1 MKKFFAILIASLLI
15 FTLGACGNTSYIADN
30 TEHYDD
36 ITKTLKLTKSY
47 EGKSFLTD
55 GIGKAT
61 VISYTDGDTTR
72 FRLEQG
78 EDIII
83 RYHSVDTKESTGD
96 VEKWG
101 KAASNFTKEQLKKA
115 TEVVLEATAERAE
128 HDSYG
133 VRYLGYVWYR
143 ESEGA
148 NFKCLNLELVEN
160 GYSENTGVNTS
171 KFPYYEYF
179 DKAQKFAESIK
190 LRLFSD
196 LEDPLFTTDP
206 IPITIKMFRENP
218 DEYYNSE
225 TDSGSKV
232 IFTAYLESLNV
243 SSSGTYTF
251 VASELDEN
259 NAKYSI
265 NVYAGYTSAA
275 ASRMPLGHLY
285 VIVGRVAKYSGA
297 YQISGISY
305 SPIYENE
312 THVVQYKYFV
322 TFNSGVSYI
331 AQYSATLYSNIT
343 VTEVEVV
350 DNTIKF
356 KGNVQ
361 KATSS
366 GLDDEVLT
374 FSFSVA
380 KPEDYNDAIQV
391 GTVIST
397 QAYQFVANSGEFTIL
412 EYSKLSIKK

>member
-1 MKKFFAILIASLLI
+1 MKKLFAILIASLLI
-15 FTLGACGNTSYIADN
+15 FTLGACGQVGYIADN

-78 EDIII
+78 DDIVI

-115 TEVVLEATAERAE
+115 VEIVLEATSERAE

-148 NFKCLNLELVEN
+148 DFKCLNLELVEN

-171 KFPYYEYF
+171 KFPYYDYF
-179 DKAQKFAESIK
+179 EKAQKFAQSIK
-190 LRLFSD
+190 LRLYSD

-206 IPITIKMFRENP
+206 IPITLKEFRENP
-218 DEYYNSE
+218 DAYYNADS
-225 TDSGSKV
+225 DSGSKV
-232 IFTAYLESLNV
+232 IFTAYLESLHT
-243 SSSGTYTF
+243 SSSGTYTYT
-251 VASELDEN
+251 ATELDEN
-259 NAKYSI
+259 NQKYSI
-265 NVYAGYTSAA
+265 NVYAGYTSAP

-297 YQISGISY
+297 FQISGVSY

-322 TFNSGVSYI
+322 TFNSGIDYI
-331 AQYSATLYSNIT
+331 TQYSATLYSDIT
-343 VTEVEVV
+343 VTEVEV
-350 DNTIKF
+350 DGDTIKF
-356 KGNVQ
+356 KGETQ
-361 KATSS
+361 KVTSD
-366 GLDDEVLT
+366 GLDEEVLT
-374 FSFSVA
+374 FSFSVT
-380 KPEDYNDAIQV
+380 KPANYNDEIMV
-391 GTVIST
+391 GSKIAV
-397 QAYQFVANSGEFTIL
+397 QAYQFVASSGEFTVL
-412 EYSKLSIKK
+412 NYSDLRIRK